1 MGKSTETLRDNLRK
15 SGLGYNGP
23 YVLSQAYAK
32 IPKLYRAY
40 ELYDKNEQLHVFD
53 SEKTLD
59 DAEKIRLKMNEFQKD
74 EKVQELKI
82 KPIDYEKLNRLYDDF
97 VPQKEPSD
105 EQTYFSSYFIS
116 SKEFSSEKKPSM
128 TSMPTSL
135 AEDANNLVITS
146 CVEIRNKDLHDEI
159 EIISKE
165 SKDVSNESK
174 TTDTVCNDAFEVTQE
189 LSKRIVELEKD
200 LSKFEAKS
208 IAFEIALQHK
218 SRENNSLKTVQK
230 ENENFMASLQLENAH
245 LKQTYKDL
253 FESVQRSKVETNQC
267 DEVKVKDNFDEI
279 ETKNI
284 ELEYRVASLIKE
296 NEHLKLTYKNL
307 FDSIKKSRVQTKTSN
322 VTQNE
327 AENLKSQLFEFAET
341 KFSNILEKI
350 EFFKKSP
357 GEKQHLFENKTSV
370 FQIKIDELEK
380 VLTQQTKDFNAVK
393 LELSNRTAK
402 FEAYFEKL
410 EKTKVVLER
419 QLARKVDDSKAEKD
433 QFLKE
438 INHLRTQLE
447 NLKGKSVK
455 TKFDKH
461 SILGK
466 PPADK
471 LLINSQISKSW
482 FTPKVDMQK
491 SLSKPVTAQSLPKNE
506 KDQLLK
512 RIAYLESK
520 LASQDI
526 RSCQKEYHELRTL
539 YNALK
544 VKFDSLNRKRRET
557 NVSKSSK
564 PRESVSA
571 KVHTGES
578 SKPFSR
584 RVSQFTTYSLQ
595 KDRKFS
601 KNSQS
606 FETLTPQKG
615 FKKRASN
622 AKHQSFETTYSC
634 FTPVKQVWRPIKESQ
649 TFEASTSQ
657 KSFKT
662 RTLKGKNQVFD
673 PHSRFTPV
681 NQVWRPKQSHLKTF
695 KYSKSEM
702 FLLQNKN
709 DSAVKNKN
717 NERFLNASKINF
729 QNDTSNDINKWKSS
743 SSTRFNIPNET
754 PSFNNKWKIKKDFKS
769 PLIPREFF
777 SNETP
782 VSSTRWNSTSLHRL
796 DTTFNWFSKF
806 GKPVSTVLKWVPKV
820 SLLWLSNHCKN
831 LQLDWNRWVLAPQEP
846 HAMST
851 LSGKCFASSFY
862 KWILDLA
869 ATHHMSYLMSQFIS
883 LNLNSSKLIMA
894 ANGDSMPLAGIGLLD
909 TSFVALSDVY
919 YISSLTMNLASVSKI
934 CDFGSL
940 GKLDAHDSSDC
951 SGCKLAKFSALPFN
965 NSVSSSNAP
974 FDLVHSDVWGPSH
987 VTTKGGSRYYVSFID
1002 DFTHYTWVYLMKRS
1016 SFALFVASVHA
1027 LHEPQSYTKAV
1038 YKRDVGSRWAYK
1050 IKNKSNRSVERY
1062 KARLSAKGY
1071 SQEYGMDY
1079 EETFALEA
1087 KMTTYEKFSTV
1098 VNYVGFVSSHHDS
1111 ALFIECSSD
1120 GRILLSLYVD
1130 DMIITGDDCDGIRLL
1145 KAKLS
1150 HRFAMKDLS
1159 LLCYFLGIKV
1169 ASSPKGYLLSQSKYI
1184 ADLFERSRMT
1194 DNKIDDISSDAK
1206 AKYTPTDGDPLHD
1219 PSLYRT
1225 IVGSLI
1231 YLTVTRPD
1239 IAYDVHIVST
1249 QFQKLLFPST
1259 SSLDLRA
1266 YCDADWAGDSVTR
1279 NSTTGLCVFLRD
1291 SLISWKSKK
1300 QNILSKSSTEV
1311 EYRAMVVTTSE
1322 IVWLHWLLGDMGVHI
1337 TSPTLLYCDTR
1348 IAI

>member
-1 MGKSTETLRDNLRK
+1 MGSNEEIIQLLQKTQTIFKQTQRDKEEKYLNDIIQLQDKIKDLENVVCKMGRSTDTLWFLTNEQKSFRDNLHK
-15 SGLGYNGP
+15 LGVGYNGSC
-23 YVLSQAYAK
+23 VLSQAYAK
-32 IPKLYRAY
+32 IPKLYRAS
-40 ELYDKNEQLHVFD
+40 EICDKNEQLHVFD
-53 SEKTLD
+53 YEETLE
-59 DAEKIRLKMNEFQKD
+59 DAEKSQLKMNEFQKD
-74 EKVQELKI
+74 EKIQELKI
-82 KPIDYEKLNRLYDDF
+82 QPIDYKNLNKLYKDF
-97 VPQKEPSD
+97 VPQKERPA
-105 EQTYFSSYFIS
+105 EQTYFSSSCIS
-116 SKEFSSEKKPSM
+116 SVSKTSFEKFASKTKPSM
-128 TSMPTSL
+128 ASMPS
-135 AEDANNLVITS
+135 ANPMLVTLIQMDKYYRT
-146 CVEIRNKDLHDEI
+146 VKGQAFFTHHRQRLNKLRTKDLQI
-159 EIISKE
+159 KLKRISKE

-174 TTDTVCNDAFEVTQE
+174 TADTVCNDAFGVTQE

-471 LLINSQISKSW
+471 
-482 FTPKVDMQK
+482 FHCTV
-491 SLSKPVTAQSLPKNE
+491 LPKNE
-506 KDQLLK
+506 RDQLLK

-544 VKFDSLNRKRRET
+544 VKFDFLNRKRRET

-584 RVSQFTTYSLQ
+584 RVSQFKTYSLQ

-606 FETLTPQKG
+606 FKTLTPQKG

-681 NQVWRPKQSHLKTF
+681 KQVWRPKQSHLKTF

-702 FLLQNKN
+702 FSLQNKN
-709 DSAVKNKN
+709 DLALKNKN
-717 NERFLNASKINF
+717 NERLSNASKTNF
-729 QNDTSNDINKWKSS
+729 QNDTSNG
-743 SSTRFNIPNET
+743 
-754 PSFNNKWKIKKDFKS
+754 NNKWKFSLPTRFKTPHEIPSFKNQWKIKRNFKS
-769 PLIPREFF
+769 PLISRELF

-782 VSSTRWNSTSLHRL
+782 VSSSRWNSTFLHRI
-796 DTTFNWFSKF
+796 DTTSKWFLKLS
-806 GKPVSTVLKWVPKV
+806 KPVSTVLKWVPKV
-820 SLLWLSNHCKN
+820 
-831 LQLDWNRWVLAPQEP
+831 
-846 HAMST
+846 
-851 LSGKCFASSFY
+851 
-862 KWILDLA
+862 
-869 ATHHMSYLMSQFIS
+869 
-883 LNLNSSKLIMA
+883 
-894 ANGDSMPLAGIGLLD
+894 
-909 TSFVALSDVY
+909 
-919 YISSLTMNLASVSKI
+919 
-934 CDFGSL
+934 
-940 GKLDAHDSSDC
+940 
-951 SGCKLAKFSALPFN
+951 
-965 NSVSSSNAP
+965 
-974 FDLVHSDVWGPSH
+974 
-987 VTTKGGSRYYVSFID
+987 
-1002 DFTHYTWVYLMKRS
+1002 
-1016 SFALFVASVHA
+1016 
-1027 LHEPQSYTKAV
+1027 
-1038 YKRDVGSRWAYK
+1038 
-1050 IKNKSNRSVERY
+1050 
-1062 KARLSAKGY
+1062 
-1071 SQEYGMDY
+1071 
-1079 EETFALEA
+1079 
-1087 KMTTYEKFSTV
+1087 V
-1098 VNYVGFVSSHHDS
+1098 V
-1111 ALFIECSSD
+1111 
-1120 GRILLSLYVD
+1120 
-1130 DMIITGDDCDGIRLL
+1130 
-1145 KAKLS
+1145 
-1150 HRFAMKDLS
+1150 
-1159 LLCYFLGIKV
+1159 
-1169 ASSPKGYLLSQSKYI
+1169 
-1184 ADLFERSRMT
+1184 
-1194 DNKIDDISSDAK
+1194 
-1206 AKYTPTDGDPLHD
+1206 
-1219 PSLYRT
+1219 
-1225 IVGSLI
+1225 
-1231 YLTVTRPD
+1231 
-1239 IAYDVHIVST
+1239 
-1249 QFQKLLFPST
+1249 
-1259 SSLDLRA
+1259 
-1266 YCDADWAGDSVTR
+1266 
-1279 NSTTGLCVFLRD
+1279 
-1291 SLISWKSKK
+1291 
-1300 QNILSKSSTEV
+1300 
-1311 EYRAMVVTTSE
+1311 
-1322 IVWLHWLLGDMGVHI
+1322 
-1337 TSPTLLYCDTR
+1337 
-1348 IAI
+1348 

>member
-1 MGKSTETLRDNLRK
+1 MYKERVRILEGINKDNNYLNEFLEADERAKRYNKQAQSQLVRDRDIIRDLEKQRDKLELDVKDYKRQKEEYQKTQKIFNQTQCNKEEKYLDDILQLQAKIKDFENVVCKMGKSTETLRLLTNEQKAFRDNLRK

-32 IPKLYRAY
+32 IPKLYNAY
-40 ELYDKNEQLHVFD
+40 ELCNKSEQLHVFD
-53 SEKTLD
+53 SEETLE
-59 DAEKIRLKMNEFQKD
+59 DAFKSQQKMTEKMND
-74 EKVQELKI
+74 
-82 KPIDYEKLNRLYDDF
+82 PIAVANKQNCWTINYKKLNALYKDF
-97 VPQKEPSD
+97 VPQKELSVEQKYFPS
-105 EQTYFSSYFIS
+105 SSIPS
-116 SKEFSSEKKPSM
+116 VKIPVSKNMPSESPLIKELDKIKVCFEKLTLLIQKNCKRASIFYTSPAEIQINDFCQDQVKPILNEMKVYLEFFQNLFQRDIKEMKDVFESTESELNELEKQNELLKDQLLEA
-128 TSMPTSL
+128 SL
-135 AEDANNLVITS
+135 AEDIKNLVITS

-159 EIISKE
+159 DRISKE

-174 TTDTVCNDAFEVTQE
+174 TADTVCNDAFGVTQE

-584 RVSQFTTYSLQ
+584 RVS
-595 KDRKFS
+595 
-601 KNSQS
+601 
-606 FETLTPQKG
+606 
-615 FKKRASN
+615 
-622 AKHQSFETTYSC
+622 
-634 FTPVKQVWRPIKESQ
+634 
-649 TFEASTSQ
+649 
-657 KSFKT
+657 
-662 RTLKGKNQVFD
+662 
-673 PHSRFTPV
+673 
-681 NQVWRPKQSHLKTF
+681 
-695 KYSKSEM
+695 
-702 FLLQNKN
+702 
-709 DSAVKNKN
+709 
-717 NERFLNASKINF
+717 
-729 QNDTSNDINKWKSS
+729 
-743 SSTRFNIPNET
+743 
-754 PSFNNKWKIKKDFKS
+754 
-769 PLIPREFF
+769 
-777 SNETP
+777 
-782 VSSTRWNSTSLHRL
+782 
-796 DTTFNWFSKF
+796 
-806 GKPVSTVLKWVPKV
+806 
-820 SLLWLSNHCKN
+820 
-831 LQLDWNRWVLAPQEP
+831 
-846 HAMST
+846 
-851 LSGKCFASSFY
+851 
-862 KWILDLA
+862 
-869 ATHHMSYLMSQFIS
+869 
-883 LNLNSSKLIMA
+883 
-894 ANGDSMPLAGIGLLD
+894 
-909 TSFVALSDVY
+909 
-919 YISSLTMNLASVSKI
+919 
-934 CDFGSL
+934 
-940 GKLDAHDSSDC
+940 
-951 SGCKLAKFSALPFN
+951 
-965 NSVSSSNAP
+965 
-974 FDLVHSDVWGPSH
+974 
-987 VTTKGGSRYYVSFID
+987 
-1002 DFTHYTWVYLMKRS
+1002 
-1016 SFALFVASVHA
+1016 
-1027 LHEPQSYTKAV
+1027 
-1038 YKRDVGSRWAYK
+1038 
-1050 IKNKSNRSVERY
+1050 
-1062 KARLSAKGY
+1062 
-1071 SQEYGMDY
+1071 
-1079 EETFALEA
+1079 
-1087 KMTTYEKFSTV
+1087 
-1098 VNYVGFVSSHHDS
+1098 
-1111 ALFIECSSD
+1111 
-1120 GRILLSLYVD
+1120 
-1130 DMIITGDDCDGIRLL
+1130 
-1145 KAKLS
+1145 
-1150 HRFAMKDLS
+1150 
-1159 LLCYFLGIKV
+1159 
-1169 ASSPKGYLLSQSKYI
+1169 
-1184 ADLFERSRMT
+1184 
-1194 DNKIDDISSDAK
+1194 
-1206 AKYTPTDGDPLHD
+1206 
-1219 PSLYRT
+1219 
-1225 IVGSLI
+1225 
-1231 YLTVTRPD
+1231 
-1239 IAYDVHIVST
+1239 
-1249 QFQKLLFPST
+1249 
-1259 SSLDLRA
+1259 
-1266 YCDADWAGDSVTR
+1266 
-1279 NSTTGLCVFLRD
+1279 
-1291 SLISWKSKK
+1291 
-1300 QNILSKSSTEV
+1300 
-1311 EYRAMVVTTSE
+1311 
-1322 IVWLHWLLGDMGVHI
+1322 
-1337 TSPTLLYCDTR
+1337 
-1348 IAI
+1348 